1 MCVLVNSSNGMRILF
16 TIAVICHK
24 NNSGCNKWIQ
34 KKSLLISEPTVMVI
48 FCSQVEEIY
57 DLQSEGPLV
66 QEGALGFIFLFKWIE
81 ERRARLRKM
90 IDEEALYVK
99 EPTKD
104 LFFAHQIV
112 PNSCATHALISILLN
127 LEKQLPK

>member
-1 MCVLVNSSNGMRILF
+1 MV
-16 TIAVICHK
+16 TI
-24 NNSGCNKWIQ
+24 
-34 KKSLLISEPTVMVI
+34 
-48 FCSQVEEIY
+48 FFQVEEIY

-127 LEKQLPK
+127 LENQLQK

>member
-1 MCVLVNSSNGMRILF
+1 
-16 TIAVICHK
+16 
-24 NNSGCNKWIQ
+24 
-34 KKSLLISEPTVMVI
+34 MVI

-112 PNSCATHALISILLN
+112 PNSCAMENLISIILN